1 MGLGLGQSSLTLNN
15 ININTTS
22 NGISNHNSNNRL
34 PLFDH
39 FCCKLTTTNC
49 NSYLDS
55 LF

>member
-15 ININTTS
+15 INMNTAT
-22 NGISNHNSNNRL
+22 NGVNNNSNNRL

-39 FCCKLTTTNC
+39 FCCKLTTSNC